1 MQIYFKTNQFILNGE
16 TNWVAIKLLSLFA
29 VALPPRVGQ
38 VGSPNPDW
46 VGRIYSETGQTTCG
60 SGGPHPNSTTI
71 LKNLT
76 LEVRANLR

>member
-1 MQIYFKTNQFILNGE
+1 MVDGRFVQLIKVNELFQSICNEQEDTKTCHKFRE
-16 TNWVAIKLLSLFA
+16 TTTL
-29 VALPPRVGQ
+29 
-38 VGSPNPDW
+38 
-46 VGRIYSETGQTTCG
+46 IYSETGQTTCG